1 MTPQHDWHRDLEPL
15 PITAD
20 HIAGFL
26 ERCGRPRAAAW
37 VDELGGKYE
46 AALKTIKELRE
57 QVNDVLNRLERHEPR
72 TPEQQPRSDRSQ
84 WE

>member
-1 MTPQHDWHRDLEPL
+1 MEPL

-37 VDELGGKYE
+37 VDELGGNYE
-46 AALKTIKELRE
+46 RALQTIKELRE

-72 TPEQQPRSDRSQ
+72 TPEPQPRSNKSQ